1 MTVCR
6 QTALSSVL
14 STQPPETT
22 KTKYNCGWED
32 RIGKGIQEGF
42 IGVLKAGPRYGFIT
56 KECVRGRNATGV
68 YFHESQ
74 LIGYPFTELIIGDKV
89 HFVVDQNDKGG
100 CIAKQI
106 YVVGKPSFP
115 TVPQQVLI

>member
-1 MTVCR
+1 MIVYR
-6 QTALSSVL
+6 QTALNSFL

-22 KTKYNCGWED
+22 KTKCNCGWED

-42 IGVLKAGPRYGFIT
+42 IGVLRAGPRYGFIT
-56 KECVRGRNATGV
+56 RERVIGRKATGV
-68 YFHESQ
+68 YFHASQ
-74 LIGYPFTELIIGDKV
+74 LVRHPFTELIIGDKV
-89 HFVVDQNDKGG
+89 HFVVDQNDKG

-115 TVPQQVLI
+115 TVPQQVL

>member
-1 MTVCR
+1 MIVYR
-6 QTALSSVL
+6 QTALNSFL

-22 KTKYNCGWED
+22 KTKCNCGWED

-74 LIGYPFTELIIGDKV
+74 LIGYPLTELIIGDKV

-115 TVPQQVLI
+115 TVPQQVL

>member
-22 KTKYNCGWED
+22 KTKCNCGWEN

-42 IGVLKAGPRYGFIT
+42 IGVLRAGPRYGFIT
-56 KECVRGRNATGV
+56 RERVIGRKATGI

-74 LIGYPFTELIIGDKV
+74 FVGYPVTELIIGDKV
-89 HFVVDQNDKGG
+89 HFVVDQNDKGWELLYRD
-100 CIAKQI
+100 AS
-106 YVVGKPSFP
+106 YSF
-115 TVPQQVLI
+115 

>member
-1 MTVCR
+1 MMVYR
-6 QTALSSVL
+6 QTALNSFL

-22 KTKYNCGWED
+22 KTKCNCGWED

-42 IGVLKAGPRYGFIT
+42 IGVLKPGPRYGFIT

-115 TVPQQVLI
+115 TVPQQVL